1 MPIELR
7 ETPSAESAKTSWSQV
22 MMALQPII
30 HKSLP
35 QDDKDYFNGI
45 LNFLIGKEPR
55 ISNIDKKIM
64 FLYIRKGRI
73 ITKLFY
79 NRQIWDMN
87 YIRRKLIEYLN
98 ELALSLGE
106 DGLFIKYGIGGY
118 SRQFVEQK
126 MISEN
131 IEQKK
136 KGWLG

>member
-1 MPIELR
+1 MPVQISEV
-7 ETPSAESAKTSWSQV
+7 SAENVKASWAQV

-30 HKSLP
+30 HRSLP

-45 LNFLIGKEPR
+45 LNFIIGKEPR
-55 ISNIDKKIM
+55 ISNIDKKHM
-64 FLYIRKGRI
+64 FLYIRTGRI
-73 ITKLFY
+73 ITKLYY
-79 NRQIWDMN
+79 NRQIWDME

-126 MISEN
+126 MINEN
-131 IEQKK
+131 VEQKK
-136 KGWLG
+136 KGWF